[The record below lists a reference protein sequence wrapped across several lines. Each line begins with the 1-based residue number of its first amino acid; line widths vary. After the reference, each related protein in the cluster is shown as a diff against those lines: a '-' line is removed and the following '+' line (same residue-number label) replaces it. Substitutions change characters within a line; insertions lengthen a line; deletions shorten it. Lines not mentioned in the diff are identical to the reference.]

1 MIKKS
6 ILGLGLYIVS
16 VVILLGQVT
25 VGSYIGMPVIW
36 VLGCIIGLFCL
47 YVYIFLDGQ
56 NQLMVG
62 LVTAITVKIYLI
74 ALMFYYLYIF
84 VSHLFN

>member
-6 ILGLGLYIVS
+6 ILGLGLYIVL
-16 VVILLGQVT
+16 VVILFGQVT

-36 VLGCIIGLFCL
+36 VLGCL
-47 YVYIFLDGQ
+47 YVYIFLEGQ